1 VDDRG
6 VVGPPYRAALRLYAI
21 GVERWAEVESHY
33 YQEDIL
39 GFRIDKY
46 LNLVFAWCMTQMAGA
61 TGEKIEEWIV
71 ALDNPFPWESPDDY
85 VSEAAAEAEGAMF
98 MAAMQQLTGG

>member
-1 VDDRG
+1 MDDRG
-6 VVGPPYRAALRLYAI
+6 VDRPPYRAALRLYAI
-21 GVERWAEVESHY
+21 GVERWAEIEARY

-46 LNLVFAWCMTQMAGA
+46 LNLVFAWCIPKVDP
-61 TGEKIEEWIV
+61 EKVEEWTV